1 MITVMVMVKDG
12 VRNETFGLEL
22 PDLGPEEL
30 AMVEDVAQELVAR
43 VQRLANIRAA
53 KARRAEGGAG

>member
-1 MITVMVMVKDG
+1 MVMVKDG